1 MAWSMPTWKILQIY
15 QIQFLFG
22 EVRDE
27 TRHSLYTK
35 TLCTAMKIVLNFEI
49 GVEKLAAQT
58 TQFFCRNKS
67 QCSKKSN

>member
-35 TLCTAMKIVLNFEI
+35 NVVHSNENCAKF
-49 GVEKLAAQT
+49 
-58 TQFFCRNKS
+58 RNRS
-67 QCSKKSN
+67 